1 MTLTPRAIWALA
13 AVAVATVALPTA
25 VGATVL
31 VVLIAAAVADA
42 WSVREP
48 PEVQRAAPP
57 VLSRSVPSSLTVA
70 TATPRTRIRQAVA
83 SPDLQVEPREGE
95 GRLAAGVVAHRRGH
109 HRLAPVATYRRGPL
123 GLGGWYHMV
132 GDSHDLTVFPDMP
145 AAARLATEVRLG
157 LFREEGRRARG
168 PLGLGTEL
176 ESIREYLPDDD
187 IRQVNWRATART
199 GHPMSNTYRIEQD
212 RDVICLLD
220 CGRLMASPVTRDDGA
235 VLTRLDAA
243 VDTVAAIAAVAD
255 ELGDRIGVVAFSD
268 RLLRV
273 IAPRRD
279 GASIVVDAVHDLE
292 PVGVDSD
299 YEAAVGAVGGR
310 KRAFVLVLTD
320 LLDPGAARLLTQSMP
335 TLTRH
340 HSVTIATIRD
350 PAVLRELETA
360 SADDAGLART
370 VVAADVDVHRDAAT
384 AGLRERGANVIDA
397 DVEGLSRRCV
407 AAYVSAKRRARI

>member
-1 MTLTPRAIWALA
+1 MTFTARAIWALS
-13 AVAVATVALPTA
+13 AVAAATLVLPTA
-25 VGATVL
+25 LGAIGV
-31 VVLIAAAVADA
+31 VVLIAAAMADA
-42 WSVREP
+42 WTVRQP
-48 PEVQRAAPP
+48 PVVNRSAPP
-57 VLSRSVPSSLTVA
+57 VLSRAVPSSLTV
-70 TATPRTRIRQAVA
+70 TTPTPRTRVRQAVS
-83 SPDLQVEPREGE
+83 SPDLQVEPREADE
-95 GRLAAGVVAHRRGH
+95 RLAAAIVAHRRGR
-109 HRLAPVATYRRGPL
+109 HRLAPVATFRRGPL

-132 GDSHDLTVFPDMP
+132 GDSHDLTVYPDMP
-145 AAARLATEVRLG
+145 AATRLATEVRLG

-212 RDVICLLD
+212 RDVVCLLD
-220 CGRLMASPVTRDDGA
+220 CGRLMASPVTRADGS

-243 VDTVAAIAAVAD
+243 VDAVAAVAAVAD
-255 ELGDRIGVVAFSD
+255 ELGDRIGIVAFSD

-279 GASIVVDAVHDLE
+279 GASIVVDAIHDLE

-299 YEAAVGAVGGR
+299 YEAAIGAVAGR

-320 LLDPGAARLLTQSMP
+320 LLDPGASRLLRQSMP

-340 HSVTIATIRD
+340 HAVSVATIRD
-350 PAVLRELETA
+350 PAVQRELATE
-360 SADDAGLART
+360 SNDDAGLART
-370 VVAADVDVHRDAAT
+370 TVAADVDVRREAAT
-384 AGLRERGANVIDA
+384 ASLREGGANVIDA
-397 DVEGLSRRCV
+397 DVESLSRRCV
-407 AAYVSAKRRARI
+407 AAYVTAKRLARI

>member
-1 MTLTPRAIWALA
+1 MTFSSRAIWALA
-13 AVAVATVALPTA
+13 AIAAATLVLPTP
-25 VGATVL
+25 VGATGV

-48 PEVQRAAPP
+48 PVVSRVAPP
-57 VLSRSVPSSLTVA
+57 VLSRAVPSSLTVE
-70 TATPRTRIRQAVA
+70 TPTPRTRIRQALE
-83 SPDLQVEPREGE
+83 SPDLQVEPREGD
-95 GRLAAGVVAHRRGH
+95 GRLAAAIVAHRRGH

-123 GLGGWYHMV
+123 GLGGWYHLV
-132 GDSHDLTVFPDMP
+132 GDAHELTVFPDMP

-220 CGRLMASPVTRDDGA
+220 CGRLMASPVTRDDGT

-243 VDTVAAIAAVAD
+243 VDAVAAVAAVAD

-273 IAPRRD
+273 VAPRRD
-279 GASIVVDAVHDLE
+279 GASIAVDAVHDLE
-292 PVGVDSD
+292 PIGVDSD
-299 YEAAVGAVGGR
+299 YEAAVGAVAGR

-335 TLTRH
+335 TLAKH
-340 HSVTIATIRD
+340 HSVTVATIRD
-350 PAVLRELETA
+350 PAVQRELETE
-360 SADDAGLART
+360 SEDEAGLART
-370 VVAADVDVHRDAAT
+370 VVAADVDVRRDNAT
-384 AGLRERGANVIDA
+384 AGLRERGAGVIDA
-397 DVEGLSRRCV
+397 GVESLSRRCV
-407 AAYVSAKRRARI
+407 AAYVSAKRLARL

>member
-1 MTLTPRAIWALA
+1 MTFTPRAIWALA
-13 AVAVATVALPTA
+13 IIAAATLVLPTA
-25 VGATVL
+25 VGVTGV

-42 WSVREP
+42 WTVREP
-48 PEVQRAAPP
+48 PVVNRVAPP
-57 VLSRSVPSSLTVA
+57 VLSRSVPSSLTVETP
-70 TATPRTRIRQAVA
+70 TARTRIRQAVS
-83 SPDLQVEPREGE
+83 SPDLLVEPREAD
-95 GRLAAGVVAHRRGH
+95 GRLDAGIVAHRRGH
-109 HRLAPVATYRRGPL
+109 HRLAPIATLRHGPL

-132 GDSHDLTVFPDMP
+132 GDSHDLTVYPDMP

-199 GHPMSNTYRIEQD
+199 GRPMSNTYRIEQD

-220 CGRLMASPVTRDDGA
+220 CGRLMASPVTRTDGV

-243 VDTVAAIAAVAD
+243 VDAVAGIAAVAD

-279 GASIVVDAVHDLE
+279 GASITVDAIHDLE

-299 YEAAVGAVGGR
+299 YEAAVGAVAGR
-310 KRAFVLVLTD
+310 KRAFILVLTD
-320 LLDPGAARLLTQSMP
+320 LLDPGASRLLTQSMP
-335 TLTRH
+335 TLNRH
-340 HSVTIATIRD
+340 HAVAVATIRD
-350 PAVLRELETA
+350 PAVQRELETQ
-360 SADDAGLART
+360 SDDDAGLART
-370 VVAADVDVHRDAAT
+370 VVAADVDIRRDAAT
-384 AGLRERGANVIDA
+384 ASLRERGANVIDA
-397 DVEGLSRRCV
+397 DVESLSRRCV
-407 AAYVSAKRRARI
+407 AAYVTAKRLARI